1 MEVVITSSNRPDK
14 RLQAKFENKTVHFG
28 SKDGRTF
35 IDHKD
40 RKVKDAWIARHK
52 VRENWGDY
60 RTAGS
65 LAKNILWNK
74 RSIKASIDDLN
85 KRQKQYK
92 FTFKTQ

>member
-14 RLQAKFENKTVHFG
+14 RLQAKFKNKTVHFG

-52 VRENWGDY
+52 VRENWGDLQ
-60 RTAGS
+60 TAGS

-74 RSIKASIDDLN
+74 TTMQASVDDLN
-85 KRQKQYK
+85 RRQKKYR
-92 FTFKTQ
+92 FVL